1 MGNQEFVVKDLQ
13 EFEDKAVFYY
23 EHPGELKMS
32 EAAIMDVLQ
41 TQAGIFD
48 GNGWVDAVLRCTKQA
63 ISLETE

>member
-48 GNGWVDAVLRCTKQA
+48 
-63 ISLETE
+63 